1 MSQITIQCCLAAS
14 EPTRQHLWKLMAET
28 IKESFTQQLKSL
40 GYLGDTNSLSMTL
53 ICESR
58 HLICECTHIV
68 LEFPKSLPFFRWTQ
82 LDSNQ

>member
-40 GYLGDTNSLSMTL
+40 GYLSDTNSLSMTL
-53 ICESR
+53 IC
-58 HLICECTHIV
+58 
-68 LEFPKSLPFFRWTQ
+68 
-82 LDSNQ
+82 